1 MCSDYCYLGSPMT
14 EEEIISISMRQSA
27 NLNSLLSRFVIRLD
41 NLSLKVIVNV
51 FSSAF
56 FIKVCE

>member
-1 MCSDYCYLGSPMT
+1 MT